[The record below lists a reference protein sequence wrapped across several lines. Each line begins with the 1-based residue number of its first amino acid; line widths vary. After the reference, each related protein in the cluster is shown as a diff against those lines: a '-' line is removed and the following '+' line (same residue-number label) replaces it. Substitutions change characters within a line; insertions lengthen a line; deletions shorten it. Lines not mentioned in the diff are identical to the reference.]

1 MRFMLRATT
10 AALILG
16 TTVRA
21 EAQLPNVQQVC
32 ERNAA
37 AVGGGAGSRDGEC
50 GRPVSPSFPDA
61 WAGRWEGTLTTT
73 SPPDGVRG
81 RIPISLL
88 IARADT
94 GSVWTWRTVFNADT
108 IRGLRP
114 YRLLPRDVA
123 RGWFATDEGNGVE
136 LEETWVDGA
145 LIGVFQV
152 GERVLES
159 RYTVRNDTLV
169 HDIIWWSATPVRRMR
184 SDGPNGER
192 GAEILSH
199 RVEGRQRAVMVRAT
213 SPTGYR

>member
-1 MRFMLRATT
+1 M
-10 AALILG
+10 
-16 TTVRA
+16 V
-21 EAQLPNVQQVC
+21 
-32 ERNAA
+32 
-37 AVGGGAGSRDGEC
+37 GAGRRVILLCLLAAHGAWAQA
-50 GRPVSPSFPDA
+50 SFPA
-61 WAGRWEGTLTTT
+61 GWAGRWEGTLTTT
-73 SPPDGVRG
+73 SPPDSVRN
-81 RIPISLL
+81 RIPISLV
-88 IARADT
+88 IAREDT
-94 GSVWTWRTVFNADT
+94 GAAWTWRTVFNADT
-108 IRGLRP
+108 VRGLRP

-145 LIGVFQV
+145 LISVFQV

-199 RVEGRQRAVMVRAT
+199 RVEGRQRAVMVRMT